1 MRFDPSRPALVV
13 GIVGTGVMGQGIA
26 QIAAAAGCSVILVDS
41 RAGAAAAA
49 KEQVGAMLGR
59 LAEKGRM
66 DEAAARAASDA
77 IRVAASN
84 LDLAPCEIV
93 IEAIHEDL
101 STKRALIAELDAVL
115 SEACIIGSNT
125 SSLSIT
131 AIAAGSRWP
140 GRVAGLHFFNP
151 VPLMK
156 IVEVVQGML
165 TEPDVTEA
173 LAGLARRIGH
183 APILAQDTPGFVV
196 NHAGRGF
203 GTEALQ
209 ILREGVADVATL
221 DRILRDTAGF
231 RMGAFELL
239 DLTGLNVSHPVME
252 SIYGQYY
259 QEPRYR
265 PSPIT
270 RQRLVAGLLGRK
282 SGRGFYSYDQG
293 KAVLPAEPPVPTARA
308 ARVWI
313 APGAAQAALAELAA
327 RHGAE
332 VESGPS
338 PRADAICL
346 VTPLGDDATTAALA
360 HDLDARRTLAVDIL
374 FGLDRRRTLMTTPVT
389 EPAVVAAGHG
399 LLAAD
404 GTPVSVIHDSPG
416 FVAQRVVACIVN
428 IGCDIAQQRVAT
440 PADIDRAVVL
450 GLGYPY
456 GPLAWGDRLGP
467 ARLLAVLEA
476 MLRLTGDPRYR
487 PSPWLRRRA
496 RLGVSLL
503 TPES

>member
-26 QIAAAAGCSVILVDS
+26 QIAAAAGCSVILVDL

-239 DLTGLNVSHPVME
+239 DLTGLERLAPGDGIDLRPV
-252 SIYGQYY
+252 
-259 QEPRYR
+259 
-265 PSPIT
+265 
-270 RQRLVAGLLGRK
+270 L
-282 SGRGFYSYDQG
+282 SG
-293 KAVLPAEPPVPTARA
+293 APLPAFADHPPA
-308 ARVWI
+308 
-313 APGAAQAALAELAA
+313 
-327 RHGAE
+327 
-332 VESGPS
+332 SGCRT
-338 PRADAICL
+338 PR
-346 VTPLGDDATTAALA
+346 PQEW
-360 HDLDARRTLAVDIL
+360 
-374 FGLDRRRTLMTTPVT
+374 P
-389 EPAVVAAGHG
+389 
-399 LLAAD
+399 
-404 GTPVSVIHDSPG
+404 
-416 FVAQRVVACIVN
+416 
-428 IGCDIAQQRVAT
+428 
-440 PADIDRAVVL
+440 
-450 GLGYPY
+450 
-456 GPLAWGDRLGP
+456 
-467 ARLLAVLEA
+467 RLLQL
-476 MLRLTGDPRYR
+476 
-487 PSPWLRRRA
+487 
-496 RLGVSLL
+496 
-503 TPES
+503 